1 MSDDEIQQLF
11 NMIDKDKSGTLSL
24 RVFMELLDFN
34 AEKKRFKVQQ
44 SLSMISKENIKPSLK
59 FVII

>member
-34 AEKKRFKVQQ
+34 AQKRFKVQQ